1 MGYHADD
8 KFFLPNHYILLFF
21 ELLWL
26 FQDALNQMKKIS
38 EIEGS
43 SGQRLNWD

>member
-21 ELLWL
+21 ELLRL
-26 FQDALNQMKKIS
+26 FQDAPNQMKKIVKLKVV
-38 EIEGS
+38 
-43 SGQRLNWD
+43 QDKN